1 MKIDIKEN
9 KQEKTIEV
17 TIVLDLDAPLE
28 YPQGPDFPAVRPPGA
43 KTYKGPHIRQLV
55 ESKGYKLGECIQSSG
70 RLSNTSD
77 KMLKGFYIFKNETLT
92 SKQKSDNIGEAPKK
106 ASRSKK
112 QKK

>member
-17 TIVLDLDAPLE
+17 TIVLDLDAPLA
-28 YPQGPDFPAVRPPGA
+28 YPQGPHFPAIRPPGA

-55 ESKGYKLGECIQSSG
+55 ESKGYKLGECVQSSG

-92 SKQKSDNIGEAPKK
+92 NKEKSGKIGETPK
-106 ASRSKK
+106 ASRPRK